1 LIPIGEALKTIL
13 EDAGTLEAQDTELLS
28 SLGRVLAQDI
38 YAKDSLPPFD
48 KSAMD
53 GYAVR
58 SEDGMRLR
66 VTDVVR
72 AGGDLPEGL
81 KPGEAFKIMTGAP
94 VPVGADAVVKK
105 EDTEVEG
112 EFVLLRKP
120 AKAGQN
126 ILKSGEEIR
135 EGDLALRK
143 GSTIRP
149 AEIGLLASLGYSR
162 VRTYR
167 TPRIALL
174 VTGDELVGVEEK
186 LEPGKIRNCN
196 EYSISAMAGELN
208 AEVISYG
215 IVRDDPEEIMGK
227 MKEAFSRAD
236 IVVSTGGASVGDY
249 DYVGMTL
256 EKLGADMKFSAVAV
270 KPGKPVIFATYGG
283 KLFFGLPG
291 NPLSVI
297 NTFEEF
303 ISPAVKKMMGKQEL
317 EAETFPVV
325 LENDIKVSTGRM
337 NYAYVFI
344 EKKDGT
350 YYARN
355 AGPQSSNALMT
366 ICRANGIVMLD
377 GNASTAKAGE
387 TANGKFIFR

>member
-1 LIPIGEALKTIL
+1 MIYEETSV
-13 EDAGTLEAQDTELLS
+13 LEAEETGLLQ
-28 SLGRVLAQDI
+28 SLGRVLAQDM

-58 SEDGMRLR
+58 SADGHRLK
-66 VTDVVR
+66 VTDVVK
-72 AGGDLPEGL
+72 AGDTLHEGL
-81 KPGEAFKIMTGAP
+81 KPGEAYKIMTGAP
-94 VPVGADAVVKK
+94 VPAGADAVMKK
-105 EDTEVEG
+105 EDTAEDG
-112 EFVLLRKP
+112 EFVLLNKP
-120 AKAGQN
+120 AKNGQN
-126 ILKSGEEIR
+126 ILKAGEEIR

-143 GSTIRP
+143 GSMIRP

-162 VRTYR
+162 VSTYR
-167 TPRIALL
+167 TPKIALL
-174 VTGDELVGVEEK
+174 LTGDELVGVEEK

-196 EYSISAMAGELN
+196 EYSISALAAGLN

-215 IVRDDPEEIMGK
+215 IVRDDPDEIMRK
-227 MKEAFSRAD
+227 MEEAFRRAD

-256 EKLGADMKFSAVAV
+256 DKLGADMKFSAVAV

-303 ISPAVKKMMGKQEL
+303 ISPAVKKMMGRQEL

-325 LENDIKVSTGRM
+325 LESDIKVSTGRV
-337 NYAYVFI
+337 NHAYVFI
-344 EKKDGT
+344 EKKDGV
-350 YYARN
+350 YHARN

-377 GNASTAKAGE
+377 GNVSVAKAGE